1 MENIR
6 KHFTLAALLL
16 CMASASAQVF
26 TLDEDEFNN
35 SLHHPAPTGPLVP
48 FQGGDDDQSL
58 YTPLGGGMALLAA
71 LGGAYLL
78 GKRKKDKE

>member
-35 SLHHPAPTGPLVP
+35 SLRHPAPTGPLVP

-58 YTPLGGGMALLAA
+58 FTPVGSGLALLAA
-71 LGGAYLL
+71 LGGAYLV
-78 GKRKKDKE
+78 GKRRKENE